1 MKHLTVE
8 DLRLVITSR
17 VPVLFHPDYLARN
30 PQYDQ
35 KEKLIYIT
43 AIKKE
48 LTSEFEVCWV
58 RKGSTYTTELYL
70 RPDGLGI
77 WSGIP
82 VFMPQNEV
90 TTTVSTVAL
99 PKNNDGR
106 SECAFCGGP
115 TRKAGGGIYDICTKC
130 GR

>member
-1 MKHLTVE
+1 MKHLSIE
-8 DLRLVITSR
+8 DLRLVITSKL
-17 VPVLFHPDYLARN
+17 PVLFHPIYLARN

-43 AIKKE
+43 EIKEEPAKD
-48 LTSEFEVCWV
+48 FEVFWH
-58 RKGSTYTTELYL
+58 RKDSTYPRSFYI
-70 RPDGLGI
+70 RPDGLGRR
-77 WSGIP
+77 SGLP
-82 VFMPQNEV
+82 VFMSQNEV
-90 TTTVSTVAL
+90 TTTVSTTAL
-99 PKNNDGR
+99 SKNNDGR